1 MCGVLGTFHPDVIQ
15 KWELFFKQAKFTIE
29 QTPVLAGIW
38 RVRSR
43 VSDSSRSFSP
53 VLLEVVLASGDLMLL
68 LDARILPIILVLAIC
83 SDEAFGDE
91 VLGEEGV
98 IVAFS
103 SPVAIHPGSEYVQV
117 LQESYLGRPEL
128 SSHDMFAALHQHLCT
143 SPLKASLPI
152 EKLEREGFFF
162 CDLL

>member
-1 MCGVLGTFHPDVIQ
+1 MKEV
-15 KWELFFKQAKFTIE
+15 
-29 QTPVLAGIW
+29 VLAGIW

-53 VLLEVVLASGDLMLL
+53 VLLEVVLASGDLTLL

-83 SDEAFGDE
+83 SDEAFG
-91 VLGEEGV
+91 EEGV
-98 IVAFS
+98 IFAFS

-152 EKLEREGFFF
+152 EKLEREAFFSVT
-162 CDLL
+162 CL